1 MDTILPSTTG
11 RKASTI
17 DEFCEEHRFSRAF
30 FYKLKKQGKAPRVT
44 ALGSRRIITVEDAAA
59 WRQAMAAQQAA

>member
-1 MDTILPSTTG
+1 MGASHPDVP

-17 DEFCEEHRFSRAF
+17 EEFCVEHRFSRAF

-44 ALGSRRIITVEDAAA
+44 TIGSRRIITVEDATA
-59 WRQAMAAQQAA
+59 WREAMAEASA